1 MSIVGTALL
10 YTVPFLA
17 LIFVIIVVHEWGH
30 FWVARRLGIK
40 VEAFSMGF
48 GPELF
53 GWVDRYGTRFK
64 LCLLPLGGYVK
75 MFGEGD
81 RTRDSSGHMRPL
93 HAMER
98 KWAYGFR
105 PVSHRA
111 AVVAA
116 GPLINIVFGVL
127 LISVSLYILDVMAPA
142 AVVATVEPE
151 SPAEAAGLLLQ
162 DRIATLDGAEV
173 ANAHVLARLLH
184 EAAGKD
190 VHLGIIRADM
200 PVTLSL
206 SGYAIGEPG
215 KILSGVGIETSGYIW
230 KFASPVSALGKGVE
244 TSLSFIERSTVG
256 LAEIATGKRPLTDLA
271 GPISIA
277 DISGDTVSAYGF
289 IGLLMLMALLS
300 INVGVINLLPIPV
313 LDGGHLVFMTIEV
326 LRGKPLSPRVVKVCS
341 VGGLC
346 VIMVLLVLVTGH
358 DLLKYAV

>member
-1 MSIVGTALL
+1 MSIAGTALL
-10 YTVPFLA
+10 YTVPFLV

-81 RTRDSSGHMRPL
+81 QTRDSSGHMRPL
-93 HAMER
+93 HEMER

-116 GPLINIVFGVL
+116 GPLINIIFGAL
-127 LISVSLYILDVMAPA
+127 LISGFLYSRDVMAPA
-142 AVVATVEPE
+142 AVVATVEAG
-151 SPAEAAGLLLQ
+151 SPAAAAGLLPQ
-162 DRIATLDGAEV
+162 DRIATVDGVEV
-173 ANAHVLARLLH
+173 ANAHVLARLLL
-184 EAAGKD
+184 ESAGKS
-190 VHLGIIRADM
+190 VQLGIVRNDM
-200 PVTLSL
+200 PVMLSL
-206 SGYAIGEPG
+206 SGYGSGEPG
-215 KILSGVGIETSGYIW
+215 KMLSVVGIETTGYSW
-230 KFASPVSALGKGVE
+230 SLVNPLRALTMGIE
-244 TSLSFIERSTVG
+244 RTLSFIEASAVG
-256 LAEIATGKRPLTDLA
+256 LAEIATGNRPLTDLA
-271 GPISIA
+271 GPITIA
-277 DISGDTVSAYGF
+277 DISGDTASAYGF
-289 IGLLMLMALLS
+289 AGLIMLMALLS
-300 INVGVINLLPIPV
+300 INVGVVNLLPIPV
-313 LDGGHLVFMTIEV
+313 LDGGHLVFMTIEL

-346 VIMVLLVLVTGH
+346 VILVLLVLVTGH

>member
-1 MSIVGTALL
+1 MAIAGTALL
-10 YTVPFLA
+10 YTLPFLA

-81 RTRDSSGHMRPL
+81 QTRDSSGHMRPL
-93 HAMER
+93 HEMER

-127 LISVSLYILDVMAPA
+127 LISGIPLHPRRDGACGRRRYRGTGSPA
-142 AVVATVEPE
+142 A
-151 SPAEAAGLLLQ
+151 AAGLLPQ

-173 ANAHVLARLLH
+173 ANAHVLARLLQ

-190 VHLGIIRADM
+190 VQLGIIRADM
-200 PVTLSL
+200 PVALSL
-206 SGYAIGEPG
+206 SGYGIGEPG
-215 KILSGVGIETSGYIW
+215 KILSGIGIETSGYVW
-230 KFASPVSALGKGVE
+230 KLANPVSALGKGID
-244 TSLSFIERSTVG
+244 TSR
-256 LAEIATGKRPLTDLA
+256 
-271 GPISIA
+271 
-277 DISGDTVSAYGF
+277 
-289 IGLLMLMALLS
+289 
-300 INVGVINLLPIPV
+300 
-313 LDGGHLVFMTIEV
+313 
-326 LRGKPLSPRVVKVCS
+326 
-341 VGGLC
+341 
-346 VIMVLLVLVTGH
+346 
-358 DLLKYAV
+358 